1 MKFSQ
6 KYLIKT
12 LNTVYFFISAD
23 VDKND
28 SVQTNWTLHGAWK
41 NIKNEGSLGVR
52 PIFLKR
58 LNMKQLFTGL
68 LK

>member
-1 MKFSQ
+1 MNFSQ

-12 LNTVYFFISAD
+12 LNIVFFAD